1 MMKKTA
7 LPKGWDEKKIKKTI
21 AHYERQ
27 TAQGALAEDEAAYTA
42 KSQAMMEVPVKL
54 VPLVREIIARHK
66 SSMRAKPHA
75 QQRHK

>member
-1 MMKKTA
+1 MIKRTI
-7 LPKGWDEKKIKKTI
+7 PKGWDEKKIKRVI
-21 AHYERQ
+21 AYYERQ
-27 TAQGALAEDEAAYTA
+27 SAEEALAEDEAAYSA

-66 SSMRAKPHA
+66 SSMRAKVHA